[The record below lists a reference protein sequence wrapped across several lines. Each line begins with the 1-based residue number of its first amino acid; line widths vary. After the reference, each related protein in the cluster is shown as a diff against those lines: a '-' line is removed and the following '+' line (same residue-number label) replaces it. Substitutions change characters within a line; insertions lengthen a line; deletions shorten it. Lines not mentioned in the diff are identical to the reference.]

1 MTALTITPD
10 AAKKRL
16 KTAGKVASGEKVA
29 VTIPGF
35 GAVSTD
41 NLRLRVMFG
50 GITVGMFPLEDTD
63 EWGHDGENLTC
74 TLNLA
79 TEQAEKL
86 CKFGVDVCVVLEDTL
101 VPQLYGAGNLEL
113 LPWIKLA
120 GVDVPVNLDNYK
132 ARIGEIET
140 TLSKVHSVLNSHIA
154 NRENPH
160 AVTKAQ
166 VGLGSVENTSDMAKP
181 VSTAQQAALDAVRS
195 AASTAVLAEQNR
207 AIQIEAE
214 NRQMIYQLQNGI
226 AAKLPKSA
234 FIELS
239 GETLSNDAT
248 QKDTKLMVQ
257 KILEVLKKAALCIM
271 LAFAVPALA
280 IDADTAW
287 EEVPPQLPVKNVVE
301 QFSPPADFSTNNQK
315 LVETIQE
322 IVTNVVFDTLSFAST
337 NDIAELKDTLKNG
350 IVNRASSIGTA
361 NAWID
366 ATGAVWEV
374 QWDVTKD
381 RWTIEPQPNDMQV
394 FWDGDSWVLR
404 YEGYNNDTKRGAD
417 VYKFSFTLGQTYTAT
432 RHPGGA
438 TNCVGK
444 LAMVQDIDAVK
455 DTLATNLIKTV
466 INNGTYNLTYDPVL
480 KVTWRKEAE
489 NGVFYEK
496 CYTNINMI
504 GVSK

>member
-1 MTALTITPD
+1 
-10 AAKKRL
+10 
-16 KTAGKVASGEKVA
+16 
-29 VTIPGF
+29 
-35 GAVSTD
+35 
-41 NLRLRVMFG
+41 
-50 GITVGMFPLEDTD
+50 
-63 EWGHDGENLTC
+63 
-74 TLNLA
+74 
-79 TEQAEKL
+79 
-86 CKFGVDVCVVLEDTL
+86 
-101 VPQLYGAGNLEL
+101 
-113 LPWIKLA
+113 
-120 GVDVPVNLDNYK
+120 
-132 ARIGEIET
+132 
-140 TLSKVHSVLNSHIA
+140 
-154 NRENPH
+154 
-160 AVTKAQ
+160 
-166 VGLGSVENTSDMAKP
+166 
-181 VSTAQQAALDAVRS
+181 
-195 AASTAVLAEQNR
+195 
-207 AIQIEAE
+207 
-214 NRQMIYQLQNGI
+214 
-226 AAKLPKSA
+226 
-234 FIELS
+234 
-239 GETLSNDAT
+239 
-248 QKDTKLMVQ
+248 MVQ

-301 QFSPPADFSTNNQK
+301 QFSPPADFSTNNQE

-322 IVTNVVFDTLSFAST
+322 IVTNVVFDISSFASA

-350 IVNRASSIGTA
+350 IVNRALSIGTA